1 MPKELS
7 TGLVIAGAYA
17 DKLRRTLFAQLRD
30 LVKQNKDFAKEVA
43 RASAEVNTLIYI
55 VLVEKLKADKGDVVR
70 IRIQYDVEDNKIKWY
85 YDTLRIEYFKR
96 VPDEQVT
103 KIVEETV
110 KEKAEEIRRQYAEVP
125 AREEV
130 EEKEVAVE
138 EKPAPPKEVEEAKV
152 EEKPPAEKAVQEV
165 PPPEIR
171 LDEIIT
177 EATPIG
183 ETMEG
188 GTVFEI
194 KNKSGE
200 NIGIVSVE
208 PRGETFVAEAV
219 ILPKPGE
226 AYKIYMKLSENID
239 TYKNDPS
246 KLVNELAKG
255 RPVKISAEE
264 AKDILRAKMEALI

>member
-30 LVKQNKDFAKEVA
+30 HVKQNKDFAKEVA
-43 RASAEVNTLIYI
+43 RASAEVNSLIYI

-70 IRIQYDVEDNKIKWY
+70 IRIQYDVEDGRIKWY

-103 KIVEETV
+103 KIVEETIR
-110 KEKAEEIRRQYAEVP
+110 EKAEEIRRQYAEAP
-125 AREEV
+125 IREEV

-138 EKPAPPKEVEEAKV
+138 EKPAPPKEVEEARV
-152 EEKPPAEKAVQEV
+152 EEKPPAEIKEV
-165 PPPEIR
+165 PPPEVK
-171 LDEIIT
+171 LNEIVT
-177 EATPIG
+177 EAAPIG

-188 GTVFEI
+188 GVVFEI

-200 NIGIVSVE
+200 NVGIASVE

-219 ILPKPGE
+219 VLPKPGE
-226 AYKIYMKLSENID
+226 AYKIYVKLSETIE
-239 TYKNDPS
+239 TYKDDPS
-246 KLVNELAKG
+246 KLVNELVKG